1 MAIKKLKENPAY
13 FGCYL
18 NMARH
23 NIFEICD
30 FINEKYNFI
39 LKTNFKLKN
48 KNGEKDDSLIKDCSK
63 NLILNLTDD
72 TLINETNG
80 IYSLLKTFLPIVKIF
95 NEEDLIFEKK
105 VINKKGL
112 DIYELTTF
120 LIEAFTLID
129 NYRNNFTH
137 YLALD
142 ENKNEI
148 QDELRKNLEVNISF
162 KEKFKNLFD
171 QSIEI
176 VKYKNK
182 NNPQDKYT
190 KENFNHI
197 IEYYKPFDD
206 TYCFTENKPFDDTY
220 CFTEKGF
227 YFFICLFLERDYA
240 WLFLKQINGFKND
253 SNLNY
258 KATLEVYTAFAINL
272 PKEKLGS
279 IDINQSLILD
289 MVNELCKCPHQIYN
303 YLSDEDKKK
312 FIPEIS
318 AVSKQN
324 MIDNNIDLQGI
335 NDDDTIENEI
345 KNMVHLKRTK
355 ENRFPYFVLRWIE
368 VMGYLPN
375 IKFQIRLGKVC
386 LDSYVKENYG
396 TRKII
401 KEINAFGDLKDFID
415 IKSCTNQ
422 QKIDPI
428 EYKNSIEQKIGIA
441 ENEAHI
447 YFEQYAPHYHIENNK
462 IGFYF
467 FDETEIKQKLPQLKE
482 SENGKRKNIKLDQ
495 PTGFLSIHDLYK
507 IGYILCENNSTN
519 LNRGCNKI
527 EGKIKSILKKKWVKK
542 EPINN
547 EAHILNKIKEMYI
560 DIIGRFKKGKVKP
573 IKIGEM
579 ASFLVKD
586 IIYFITDKK
595 TKDGIK
601 DYVYN
606 DLQRIFA
613 TTFNTE
619 KDIIIKKL
627 EVLNI
632 IGKNVKNAFLNEDII
647 HKSNT
652 IQEFYKYYL
661 TQKKEWIDTNFIKKE
676 YRIEP
681 LQEFNLK
688 KFEFKE
694 QFFSADNLP
703 YNFIKTNKITGSEKA
718 RFINVPSNIFDEI
731 INQENKINLYFKS
744 IIQKNKQKFYNYTR
758 TYKLNKDTIID
769 FIPGGKFSNDP
780 PKDIDKKNLKTKFN
794 KIVFQNEK
802 EIGHQWIND
811 FVLSKMINC
820 LAKKNG
826 LINFNINL
834 NDIKEKDNKISNP
847 FENTLKIELKIGN
860 KKIIENRELK
870 DCDSLRKLQYDRRI
884 PNLLKWFDGNE
895 IPASSIDY
903 QLKEY
908 NKCRAIIFEK
918 IFELEK
924 QLSEKFMDEI
934 KTLNHRFP
942 NIQFDK
948 FVEIINNNNL
958 INNPAE
964 LTFLINVRNKFS
976 HTQFVEFEKIKNIDG
991 FELIK
996 INLNEINGDRISI
1009 SKKICTKFEK
1019 IIKKI
1024 FKKLKNRN

>member
-1 MAIKKLKENPAY
+1 MAIKNLKENPAY

-39 LKTNFKLKN
+39 LKTNFKFTKN
-48 KNGEKDDSLIKDCSK
+48 NNGEKDDSLIKDCSK

-120 LIEAFTLID
+120 LKEAFTLID
-129 NYRNNFTH
+129 KYRNNFTH

-142 ENKNEI
+142 ENKNEK
-148 QDELRKNLEVNISF
+148 QDELRENLVVNISF
-162 KEKFKNLFD
+162 KEKFEKLFA

-182 NNPQDKYT
+182 KKLQDKYT
-190 KENFNHI
+190 DENFKHI
-197 IEYYKPFDD
+197 NEYYKPFDD
-206 TYCFTENKPFDDTY
+206 TYY
-220 CFTEKGF
+220 FTEKGF

-240 WLFLKQINGFKND
+240 WLFLKQIKGFKND

-272 PKEKLGS
+272 PKVKLGS

-289 MVNELCKCPHQIYN
+289 MVNELCKCPLQIYN
-303 YLSDEDKKK
+303 YLSDWNKKK

-318 AVSKQN
+318 AVSQQN
-324 MIDNNIDLQGI
+324 MIDNNIDLQEI

-386 LDSYVKENYG
+386 LDSYLKENYG
-396 TRKII
+396 TRKIF

-428 EYKNSIEQKIGIA
+428 EYNNSIEQKIGIA

-467 FDETEIKQKLPQLKE
+467 FDEMETKQKLPTLIE
-482 SENGKRKNIKLDQ
+482 TENGKRKTIKLHQ

-519 LNRGCNKI
+519 SNSGCNKI
-527 EGKIKSILKKKWVKK
+527 EGKIKSILNNNGVNKN
-542 EPINN
+542 PINN

-647 HKSNT
+647 NKSNT
-652 IQEFYKYYL
+652 IQEFYENYL
-661 TQKKEWIDTNFIKKE
+661 TDKKAWIDTYFKKEVTQKKSSIFNF
-676 YRIEP
+676 
-681 LQEFNLK
+681 K
-688 KFEFKE
+688 KFEFKNIE

-703 YNFIKTNKITGSEKA
+703 YNFIKKNKITGSENA
-718 RFINVPSNIFDEI
+718 MFINIPGNIFDEI
-731 INQENKINLYFKS
+731 IHQENKINWYFKS
-744 IIQKNKQKFYNYTR
+744 IIQENKQKFYNYTR
-758 TYKLNKDTIID
+758 KYKLNENSII
-769 FIPGGKFSNDP
+769 KFKTWEKYKNV
-780 PKDIDKKNLKTKFN
+780 PKKNIDKKNLKTKFN

-820 LAKKNG
+820 LANKNG
-826 LINFNINL
+826 LTNFNINL
-834 NDIKEKDNKISNP
+834 NDIIEKDNKIFNP
-847 FENTLKIELKIGN
+847 FDNTLKIELKIDN
-860 KKIIENRELK
+860 KIIIEDRKLK

-884 PNLLKWFDGNE
+884 PDLLKWFDGNE
-895 IPASSIDY
+895 IPASYIDY

-908 NKCRAIIFEK
+908 NKYRAKIFEK

-934 KTLNHRFP
+934 KTLKHPFL

-948 FVEIINNNNL
+948 FVEIINNNKL
-958 INNPAE
+958 IKNSAE
-964 LTFLINVRNKFS
+964 LNFLINVRNKFS
-976 HTQFVEFEKIKNIDG
+976 HTQFVEYEKIEKIG
-991 FELIK
+991 EFGLIK
-996 INLNEINGDRISI
+996 INSNEINGDQISI
-1009 SKKICTKFEK
+1009 SEKICTEFDK

-1024 FKKLKNRN
+1024 FEKL